1 MMKPSKSL
9 LPGYLF
15 RPLSARGGRP
25 FCSGKGF
32 TLIEVLIALVI
43 LAVALA
49 AAGRSASMTADSATA
64 MKQRLLGQWVA
75 ENQLSR
81 DRTAARS
88 SAWPEIGTHSGN
100 ENQAGQ
106 SFTWQETVSATANPI
121 FRRVEITVFAAQ
133 DPAHSVAQLI
143 GYLSNP
149 K

>member
-1 MMKPSKSL
+1 MKESKSL
-9 LPGYLF
+9 FDPPLF
-15 RPLSARGGRP
+15 RPQKACGGLSFSFAN
-25 FCSGKGF
+25 GF

-49 AAGRSASMTADSATA
+49 AAGRSASMTADSATV

-75 ENQLSR
+75 DNQLSR

-88 SAWPEIGTHSGN
+88 SAWPEIGTRSGN
-100 ENQAGQ
+100 EDQAGQ
-106 SFTWQETVSATANPI
+106 SFTWQETVSATANPF
-121 FRRVEITVFAAQ
+121 FRRVEIKVFPAQ
-133 DPAHSVAQLI
+133 DQSHSVAQLI

>member
-1 MMKPSKSL
+1 MKESKVVSRHL
-9 LPGYLF
+9 SPKARAAL
-15 RPLSARGGRP
+15 PLSFAN
-25 FCSGKGF
+25 GF

-49 AAGRSASMTADSATA
+49 AAGRSAAMTTDSATI

-88 SAWPEIGTHSGN
+88 SAWPEIGTRSGN
-100 ENQAGQ
+100 EDQAGQ
-106 SFTWQETVSATANPI
+106 SFTWQESVSATANPI
-121 FRRVEITVFAAQ
+121 FRRVEIKVFPAQ
-133 DPAHSVAQLI
+133 DQAHAVAQLI